1 MDNLTVKDAGVKWGV
16 TGHMVTHYCVAGRIK
31 GATKKRNLGLSPVNV
46 EKPVAGRRKKN
57 PKRGVV

>member
-31 GATKKRNLGLSPVNV
+31 GATKKRNLWLVPC
-46 EKPVAGRRKKN
+46 KC
-57 PKRGVV
+57 